1 MAKQQQQTRYS
12 DFVTRGEHLATTLEA
27 NSADIPHLEAPRV
40 KFKGV
45 LEQLR
50 ALNVQHDLHTAS
62 KQQVAKQQRTL
73 LADGKKLAT
82 FLRTGL
88 KEHFGNRS
96 DKLVEF
102 GVAPFRRRKRGET
115 PVVTEPP
122 PGESPAGTPGP
133 VTTTGSGSS
142 ANG

>member
-1 MAKQQQQTRYS
+1 MASISPPPWRPTARTS
-12 DFVTRGEHLATTLEA
+12 
-27 NSADIPHLEAPRV
+27 PHLEAPRL
-40 KFKGV
+40 KLKGI

-50 ALNVQHDLHTAS
+50 VLNVQHDLHTAS
-62 KQQVAKQQRTL
+62 KQQVAKQQRAL
-73 LADGKKLAT
+73 LADGKKLGT

-88 KEHFGNRS
+88 REHFGNRS

-122 PGESPAGTPGP
+122 QGETPADAPGP
-133 VTTTGSGSS
+133 VASPGSGSGS
-142 ANG
+142 NG

>member
-1 MAKQQQQTRYS
+1 MATKQTRYS
-12 DFVTRGEHLATTLEA
+12 DFVTSGEHLATTLEA
-27 NSADIPHLEAPRV
+27 NSAELPHLEPPRL
-40 KFKGV
+40 KFRGI

-50 ALNVQHDLHTAS
+50 SLNVQHDLHTAN

-96 DKLVEF
+96 DKLLEF
-102 GVAPFRRRKRGET
+102 GIPTFRRRKRGET
-115 PVVTEPP
+115 PAVTEPP
-122 PGESPAGTPGP
+122 QGETPVDTPGP
-133 VTTTGSGSS
+133 VVSPGSGSGS
-142 ANG
+142 NG